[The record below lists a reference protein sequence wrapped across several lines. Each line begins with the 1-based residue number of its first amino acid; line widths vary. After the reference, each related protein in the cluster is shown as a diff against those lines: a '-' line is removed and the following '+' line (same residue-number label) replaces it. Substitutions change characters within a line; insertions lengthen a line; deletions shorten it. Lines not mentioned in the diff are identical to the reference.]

1 MATWAKGI
9 DFKNSNNTSRIG
21 GIGIYGTDSTI
32 NKLYIGLGVEPW
44 NNAGLQLTNSAIN
57 FKGNKIYHAGDKP
70 TASEIGAAA
79 SSHTHNYMP
88 HTKYTTTQDANN
100 IKTTGVY
107 SFNATCTNAATSNHG
122 TLIAEFNVGTPY
134 QLWMPDNANI
144 IYKRNYTTSSN
155 TWGSWNNTLANNI
168 SGNAS
173 TATTL
178 QTARTLTIGNTGKS
192 FNGSGNIS
200 WSLSEIGAAAASHSH
215 NSLTTKGTNTIN
227 STANDTTANWGA
239 HGHSV
244 HWYTQSGCLNGQ
256 PSQYGYILNLGSGTE
271 VHQLWM
277 TQASGNLAHRGGNG
291 SGWNGSWK
299 TILDSSNFTSYA
311 ASANHSHSNYAAS
324 SHTHNMISMK
334 SGHVS
339 DWTSSSAMNGKTYMG
354 GWHGNLTSGTV
365 GYISL
370 GANGSSTLDLFI
382 DGEVYVKENQ
392 KVYHPGNKPTASDI
406 GAAEASHTHNYAAAS
421 HTHGLLHDTMIV
433 EIPSTTTDNGWSML
447 NSSYNGFLLKS
458 IRTNAKAPSW
468 ILGDY
473 SAGIVFGGADT
484 KGVLSMGYSSPTIKF
499 AGGNGTKPVW
509 NMALTGS
516 SGKTYNMESLSA
528 NTATKLAT
536 ARTINGTSFN
546 GSANITT
553 ANWGTART
561 ITIGNTGKSVNGSGN
576 VSWSLAEIGAA
587 AASHTHS
594 NYVSTSGGQ
603 QINGDL
609 NFTKKLRLYEN
620 SAISFMLDAGQTYLE
635 SGTLYSDKNGG
646 VTFLTGRGIETS
658 LNNNAYFEG
667 INGFTKSFEILTSTS
682 PSITLTP
689 LTNPTDNTGGRI
701 IFKSPDN
708 QNVQLRHE
716 WYDGSLMPFGL
727 VLEKASGNAQAFNA
741 CLKVQGAV
749 ICGVNDAFIDNTNKP
764 DARIV
769 RGSTDNAGGLKI
781 QMGGTNTTASFEV
794 VNPNWSAAWFSCGNT
809 GIRSNSYSN
818 FSDEKLK
825 TNIEEVNYSVSDKIN
840 KIKIYNY
847 NYLSDYNRVIPSII
861 KRDIKCKTTAI
872 TRLTKTDNYKI
883 SLSSKTNE
891 LYEDVPEK
899 RWGVIA
905 QEVEE
910 LFPELITETE
920 ELIDGEKKL
929 VKSVDVYGLTVLTLE
944 FAKELKAEIQS
955 MKEKLGLE

>member
-44 NNAGLQLTNSAIN
+44 NNAGLQLTSSAIN

-144 IYKRNYTTSSN
+144 IYKRNYTKSSD

-200 WSLSEIGAAAASHSH
+200 WSLSEIGAAASSHSH

-227 STANDTTANWGA
+227 STANDTVSNWGA

-291 SGWNGSWK
+291 YGWNGSWK

-354 GWHGNLTSGTV
+354 GWHGNLTSGTA

-392 KVYHPGNKPTASDI
+392 KVYHPGNKPTAADI
-406 GAAEASHTHNYAAAS
+406 GAAASNHS
-421 HTHGLLHDTMIV
+421 HSYLPLSGGTMTGTLALK
-433 EIPSTTTDNGWSML
+433 PGGST
-447 NSSYNGFLLKS
+447 
-458 IRTNAKAPSW
+458 
-468 ILGDY
+468 
-473 SAGIVFGGADT
+473 
-484 KGVLSMGYSSPTIKF
+484 
-499 AGGNGTKPVW
+499 
-509 NMALTGS
+509 LTGT
-516 SGKTYNMESLSA
+516 GI
-528 NTATKLAT
+528 AT
-536 ARTINGTSFN
+536 
-546 GSANITT
+546 
-553 ANWGTART
+553 
-561 ITIGNTGKSVNGSGN
+561 GNTQLIGTGTDTIYFGNPKTKIILESNSTPSVSVNGTTYTMYHTGN
-576 VSWSLAEIGAA
+576 KPTASEIGAA
-587 AASHTHS
+587 PTSHNHTSLSSVS
-594 NYVSTSGGQ
+594 NISLTSGLKIKPGGDRGVSFETTEGKTISLSAHGDFTGLRYITADT
-603 QINGDL
+603 INDYNIGATPTRNKGCIPVIGSDSVMEIGKYIDFHTDESSTDYHLRVDGGPDCLKL
-609 NFTKKLRLYEN
+609 NFRNNIGWLGFYRPDGNRWGYVGCGSTAN
-620 SAISFMLDAGQTYLE
+620 SNFIVNADIGHLTLHASATGGAISFYPQSKYVYTDANSVPDKDNTYYL
-635 SGTLYSDKNGG
+635 GT
-646 VTFLTGRGIETS
+646 
-658 LNNNAYFEG
+658 
-667 INGFTKSFEILTSTS
+667 TS
-682 PSITLTP
+682 PA
-689 LTNPTDNTGGRI
+689 RRW
-701 IFKSPDN
+701 K
-708 QNVQLRHE
+708 QL
-716 WYDGSLMPFGL
+716 
-727 VLEKASGNAQAFNA
+727 
-741 CLKVQGAV
+741 CAV
-749 ICGVNDAFIDNTNKP
+749 
-764 DARIV
+764 
-769 RGSTDNAGGLKI
+769 
-781 QMGGTNTTASFEV
+781 TASIAT
-794 VNPNWSAAWFSCGNT
+794 SD
-809 GIRSNSYSN
+809 SNY
-818 FSDEKLK
+818 K
-825 TNIEEVNYSVSDKIN
+825 TNIEPIINEDEPMVISNLKNVHNPKAFSQTINTEKATKSDYYEFIRDRFKPYSYEYIINDINGCEDEFSEEDKLKCAKSIGFVADEYDLENDKVAREFIFETSDGILNYNTGNYITVIAIALKESIN
-840 KIKIYNY
+840 KIEILEYENQQLKEK
-847 NYLSDYNRVIPSII
+847 LS
-861 KRDIKCKTTAI
+861 AI
-872 TRLTKTDNYKI
+872 
-883 SLSSKTNE
+883 E
-891 LYEDVPEK
+891 
-899 RWGVIA
+899 
-905 QEVEE
+905 Q
-910 LFPELITETE
+910 
-920 ELIDGEKKL
+920 
-929 VKSVDVYGLTVLTLE
+929 
-944 FAKELKAEIQS
+944 
-955 MKEKLGLE
+955 KLGLE

>member
-44 NNAGLQLTNSAIN
+44 NNAGLQLTSSAIN

-144 IYKRNYTTSSN
+144 VYKRNYTKSSD

-200 WSLSEIGAAAASHSH
+200 WSLSEIGAAASSHSH

-227 STANDTTANWGA
+227 STANDTVSNWGA

-291 SGWNGSWK
+291 YGWNGSWK
-299 TILDSSNFTSYA
+299 TILDSSNFTS
-311 ASANHSHSNYAAS
+311 YAAS

-354 GWHGNLTSGTV
+354 GWHGNLTSGTA

-392 KVYHPGNKPTASDI
+392 KVYHPGNKPTAADI
-406 GAAEASHTHNYAAAS
+406 GAAASNHS
-421 HTHGLLHDTMIV
+421 HSYLPLSGGTMTGTLALK
-433 EIPSTTTDNGWSML
+433 PGGST
-447 NSSYNGFLLKS
+447 
-458 IRTNAKAPSW
+458 
-468 ILGDY
+468 
-473 SAGIVFGGADT
+473 
-484 KGVLSMGYSSPTIKF
+484 
-499 AGGNGTKPVW
+499 
-509 NMALTGS
+509 LTGT
-516 SGKTYNMESLSA
+516 GI
-528 NTATKLAT
+528 AT
-536 ARTINGTSFN
+536 
-546 GSANITT
+546 
-553 ANWGTART
+553 
-561 ITIGNTGKSVNGSGN
+561 GNTQLIGTGTDTIYFGNPKTKIILESNSTPSVSVNGTTYTMYHTGN
-576 VSWSLAEIGAA
+576 KPTASEIGAA
-587 AASHTHS
+587 PTSHNHTSLSSVS
-594 NYVSTSGGQ
+594 NISLTSGLKIKPGGDRGVSFETTEGKTISLSAHGDFTGLRYITADT
-603 QINGDL
+603 INDYNIGATPTRNKGCIPVIGSDSVMEIGKYIDFHTDESSTDYHLRVDGGPDCLKL
-609 NFTKKLRLYEN
+609 NFRNNIGWLGFYRPDGNRWGYVGCGSTAN
-620 SAISFMLDAGQTYLE
+620 SNFIVNADIGHLTLHASATGGAISFYPQSKYVYTDANSVPDKDNTYYL
-635 SGTLYSDKNGG
+635 GT
-646 VTFLTGRGIETS
+646 
-658 LNNNAYFEG
+658 
-667 INGFTKSFEILTSTS
+667 TS
-682 PSITLTP
+682 PA
-689 LTNPTDNTGGRI
+689 RRW
-701 IFKSPDN
+701 K
-708 QNVQLRHE
+708 QL
-716 WYDGSLMPFGL
+716 
-727 VLEKASGNAQAFNA
+727 
-741 CLKVQGAV
+741 CAV
-749 ICGVNDAFIDNTNKP
+749 
-764 DARIV
+764 
-769 RGSTDNAGGLKI
+769 
-781 QMGGTNTTASFEV
+781 TASIAT
-794 VNPNWSAAWFSCGNT
+794 SD
-809 GIRSNSYSN
+809 SNY
-818 FSDEKLK
+818 K
-825 TNIEEVNYSVSDKIN
+825 TNIEPIINEDEPMVISNLKNVHNPKAFSQTINTEKATKSDYYEFIRDRFKPYSYEYIINDINGCEDEFSEEDKLKCAKSIGFVADEYDLENDKVAREFIFETSDGILNYNTGNYITVIAIALKESIN
-840 KIKIYNY
+840 KIEILEYENQQLKEK
-847 NYLSDYNRVIPSII
+847 LS
-861 KRDIKCKTTAI
+861 AI
-872 TRLTKTDNYKI
+872 
-883 SLSSKTNE
+883 E
-891 LYEDVPEK
+891 
-899 RWGVIA
+899 
-905 QEVEE
+905 Q
-910 LFPELITETE
+910 
-920 ELIDGEKKL
+920 
-929 VKSVDVYGLTVLTLE
+929 
-944 FAKELKAEIQS
+944 
-955 MKEKLGLE
+955 KLGLE